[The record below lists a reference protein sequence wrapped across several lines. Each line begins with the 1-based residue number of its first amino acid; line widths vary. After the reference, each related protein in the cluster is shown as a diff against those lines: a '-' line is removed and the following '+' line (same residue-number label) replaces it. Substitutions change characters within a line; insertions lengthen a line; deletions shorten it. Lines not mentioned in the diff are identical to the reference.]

1 MTHNSRTAHC
11 TYVKSSVQCASCR
24 AGFLPL
30 KTEEMLGCF
39 TIVALLWADTG
50 CVSLVVPA
58 LFFEHYSSV
67 GFVHLCSTF
76 VLSLSFGCCCLRIR
90 PHTHFS
96 QSYNIIPLFPDRAS
110 WHYPHRTRAVV
121 LQLTYFTLWSR
132 GLVCH
137 LNVCW
142 HHHWPHLRRE
152 KCQQRA
158 LLRDRHYCYT
168 VTTAG
173 PGLCGSFPMCM
184 WLTYS

>member
-1 MTHNSRTAHC
+1 
-11 TYVKSSVQCASCR
+11 
-24 AGFLPL
+24 
-30 KTEEMLGCF
+30 MLGCF

-96 QSYNIIPLFPDRAS
+96 LSYNIIPLFPDRIR
-110 WHYPHRTRAVV
+110 WHYPQRTRAVV

-152 KCQQRA
+152 KCLQRA
-158 LLRDRHYCYT
+158 LWRDQHYCYT
-168 VTTAG
+168 YCNSSRARVMRVISYVYVAHLFIIALASSSAPSLLSVKRLTHVVRL
-173 PGLCGSFPMCM
+173 LCR
-184 WLTYS
+184 L